1 MSHPLAA
8 PIPQEEYRA
17 RRARLLELPDAQ
29 EAAGFVWWA
38 NHRVFYPSGF
48 ALVPTERPAALLIR
62 RSGEAVLFVPRLE
75 LEHAQAYASVDRVAS
90 YPEYPDTSNRC
101 RSFSPPP
108 LAPSALYVGVEHVSR
123 Q

>member
-17 RRARLLELPDAQ
+17 RRARLLEHPDAQ

-48 ALVPTERPAALLIR
+48 AFVPTERPAALLIR

-75 LEHAQAYASVDRVAS
+75 LEQLQASVATGRHKLRTEDVLSEDRGAR
-90 YPEYPDTSNRC
+90 D
-101 RSFSPPP
+101 
-108 LAPSALYVGVEHVSR
+108 
-123 Q
+123 